1 MFTIYIL
8 FSFINSFHA
17 FPFQVVEHLILL
29 MKGEDVLFNR
39 IYSRI
44 CGAGSYCEGMKAGKP
59 KAIDMD
65 IVILLPINY
74 EEVVVRHL
82 AV

>member
-1 MFTIYIL
+1 
-8 FSFINSFHA
+8 
-17 FPFQVVEHLILL
+17 